1 METRYD
7 PETYVEKYWRLRREA
22 EAKEAA
28 ETADKGLNDDKQ
40 TARKDSRKTKGIKG
54 QKPANHEPEQPK
66 LENKHVPECSECREE

>member
-28 ETADKGLNDDKQ
+28 ETADKELNDDKQ
-40 TARKDSRKTKGIKG
+40 TDRKASRKTKRIKG

-66 LENKHVPECSECREE
+66 LENENDAERQDCD